1 MGEGVVGEKF
11 ERKRPVSPLV
21 EDRVSE
27 IYRKESRKVYA
38 TLIRLLGDIDLAE
51 EALQEAFTI
60 ALKAWSKTGVP
71 KNPSSWLISTGRF
84 KAIDIIR
91 RRSKFTELE
100 SELVRRLEEV
110 QVQNEEIASYEL
122 QDDRL
127 RLIFTCCHPAIDPSV
142 QVPLTLREVCGLSTA
157 EIASAF
163 LTNQQAMAQ
172 RIVRGK
178 AKIKLAR
185 IPYVVPELKDLP
197 ERLDA
202 VLRVIYLVYNEG
214 YSASSGQGPIRAALS
229 REAIRLGQTLVE
241 LLPEPEVKGL
251 LALMLLHESR
261 LAARTNQAGDIVLL
275 KDQNRSLWDRALIA
289 EGDRLLTEA
298 LASRRFGSYTLQAAI
313 SGVHAQAE
321 SAEKTDWR
329 EILGLYNLL
338 LQAEP
343 SPVVALNR
351 AVAVSMV
358 SGPGEALVIV
368 DKILDQGHLHE
379 YALAHSA
386 RGEWHV
392 QLGHHSEGARCFE
405 RALELSRSEA
415 EKRFLRDRVETC
427 RVRSTE

>member
-1 MGEGVVGEKF
+1 MN
-11 ERKRPVSPLV
+11 PLSGTALL
-21 EDRVSE
+21 ESRVSE

-51 EALQEAFTI
+51 EALQEAFAI
-60 ALKAWSKTGVP
+60 ALKAWAESGIP
-71 KNPSSWLISTGRF
+71 KNPTSWLISTGRF

-91 RRSKFTELE
+91 RRSKFNELE
-100 SELVRRLEEV
+100 SELALRLEEV
-110 QVQNEEIASYEL
+110 QLQNEELASYEL

-127 RLIFTCCHPAIDPSV
+127 RLIFTCCHPAIDPSI
-142 QVPLTLREVCGLSTA
+142 QVPLTLREVCGLTTP
-157 EIASAF
+157 EIACAF
-163 LTNQQAMAQ
+163 LTTQQAMAQ

-178 AKIKLAR
+178 AKIRHAR

-214 YSASSGQGPIRAALS
+214 YAATSGEGPIRIALS
-229 REAIRLGQTLVE
+229 REAIRLGRTLVE

-261 LAARTNQAGDIVLL
+261 QAARVDDKGDIVLL
-275 KDQNRSLWDRALIA
+275 KDQNRSLWNRELIE

-298 LASRRFGSYTLQAAI
+298 LSSRRFGSYTLQAAI
-313 SGVHAQAE
+313 SGVHAQAP

-329 EILGLYNLL
+329 EILALYNLL
-338 LQAEP
+338 LQVEP

-358 SGPGEALVIV
+358 SGPEAALELV
-368 DKILDQGHLHE
+368 DEILGQGHLAD
-379 YALAHSA
+379 YGLAHTA
-386 RGEWHV
+386 RAEWLV
-392 QLGHHSEGARCFE
+392 QLQKYSEAVSCFE
-405 RALELSRSEA
+405 KALELSHSEA
-415 EKRFLRDRVETC
+415 EKRFLKNRIDSC
-427 RVRSTE
+427 RSGSRSLD